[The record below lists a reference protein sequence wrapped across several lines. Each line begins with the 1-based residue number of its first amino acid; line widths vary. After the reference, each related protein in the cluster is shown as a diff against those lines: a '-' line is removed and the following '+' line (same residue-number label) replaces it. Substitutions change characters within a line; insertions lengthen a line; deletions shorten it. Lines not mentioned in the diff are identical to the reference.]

1 MPSNNPEEFAILVE
15 RARSVL
21 RKLMAILNPWRS
33 YAGLGDV
40 VAGIDVFREQD
51 GEQKLIQSYRRDDS
65 PKGTT

>member
-1 MPSNNPEEFAILVE
+1 M
-15 RARSVL
+15 L